1 MNSNFRGIVS
11 YGTASSLTPSQ
22 IALSMNTKFKSKID
36 YNGDLKHSL
45 QTKDHGKW
53 VLLDGRSVD
62 DLSAFQRAKAK
73 LVGYCTNLP
82 DAKKTYL
89 SQQDPI
95 GDIIFSNKKLITQAN
110 LPSVDLYGTTNVT
123 GEHTHT
129 YQQHNVPVQVDR
141 DNDANVADD
150 NSANTSN
157 VSSAGN
163 HSHTVTVQLGGS
175 DEEFDVRPKTF
186 CANLFIY
193 LG

>member
-11 YGTASSLTPSQ
+11 YGTPSSLTPSQ

-73 LVGYCTNLP
+73 LVGYLTDLP

-89 SQQDPI
+89 SQQEPI
-95 GDIIFSNKKLITQAN
+95 GDIILRNKKPIKQEN
-110 LPSVDLYGTTNVT
+110 LPSVDLYGTTNVA

-129 YQQHNVPVQVDR
+129 YQQNNVPVGTSLIGFNV
-141 DNDANVADD
+141 VADD
-150 NSANTSN
+150 IVTTTGTVNPS
-157 VSSAGN
+157 GN